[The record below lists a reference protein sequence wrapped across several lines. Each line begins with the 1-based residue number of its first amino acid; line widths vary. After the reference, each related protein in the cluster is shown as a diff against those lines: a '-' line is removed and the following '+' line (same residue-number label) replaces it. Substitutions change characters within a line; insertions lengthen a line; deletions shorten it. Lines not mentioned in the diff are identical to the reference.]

1 MSRMIVVSFV
11 FLSGCGSCVEDKK
24 ESASP
29 PVPSTIL
36 TVTKTTEA
44 GTRPIL
50 VRDPVNHA
58 DILLDAGTR

>member
-1 MSRMIVVSFV
+1 MIVASVV

-29 PVPSTIL
+29 PVPSTVL
-36 TVTKTTEA
+36 TVTKHTDA

-58 DILLDAGTR
+58 DILLDAGGR